1 MRKSIIFLTILFIFS
16 TGFNNVIAA
25 GAPRW
30 KVAYQGS
37 KDVDYYKSIAVIDDD
52 TIYVVSSSSK
62 VMKTTNGGVSWTTTN
77 LPTWTGQPRAICFPS
92 AGVGYVAGDTKIAKT
107 TDYGKTWT
115 ALSYVPATNI
125 TSAYATSE
133 NICYFGGSAKVYY
146 TTDGGANFSVS
157 PTVGT
162 GPSSLFVTPNGTV
175 FRAGGSGGIYKST
188 NGASTFS
195 ANINTKTAN
204 INSTIPSLYFSSD
217 NIGYAVGLQTTSIIN
232 SIIKTTD
239 GGTTW
244 TNYILGTTS
253 TVNTKG
259 ANAVCI
265 PSTGAGYVVGTIS
278 NAANDI
284 YIRKTAD
291 AGVTFSIDTIGA
303 RNIDYY
309 GLAVTPRGDVYVA
322 GNGSIL
328 MRKLITVT
336 AQSND
341 NGMGTVSGSDTYYAG
356 ESITLTATPQSSYS
370 FVNWTDGATV
380 VSTNATYAFTAT
392 AANKTLTANFVANAV
407 SVSGTKNITEFVLTP
422 ASDITISSNAAVT
435 INESATI
442 NSLVIQP
449 GAKVTTA
456 SGKTLTT
463 ATLTINSDETNGT
476 GTFVNDGTS
485 NITTATVKQHLTA
498 GRNWYVSIPISTAYT
513 SALSLA
519 NSVVCW
525 DETIGDWAAPVLSTL
540 NPMRGYISTSTTGT
554 GTITFS
560 GELNNGEKTLNLT
573 RTPLVAKSGFNLVGN
588 PYPSYLD
595 WSAVDTTTAKIMSSI
610 WYRTKT
616 LPNAQLVTAYTF
628 DTYNG
633 KSGVSTS
640 NGANTITNLIPPM
653 QAFWVKVKQGE
664 TGGTLTFTNAMR
676 HHKDDVGNKLKAPAR
691 TNSNTKLLRLE
702 VSNGLKKDQT
712 ILYFNPDA
720 SNGFDSY
727 DSPKMSNASNS
738 IPELYTISNN
748 EQLVING
755 MNNFIEGEEIPLGF
769 NTGEANSFTI
779 KALEI
784 TNFDNDLQIVLKD
797 KVLNI
802 QHDFKIKPEYNFSSN
817 KMNDTN
823 RFSIILRA
831 PGFAAGITKN
841 ETKIGWLINRYNG
854 NLQLQCS
861 DEAVG
866 NGSISIF
873 NSTGQKLESKT
884 ITGKIVEL
892 NQNYIKGIYFVRINS
907 NNRIITEKIIID

>member
-1 MRKSIIFLTILFIFS
+1 MRKTLTLLAILFAIS
-16 TGFNNVIAA
+16 TGLNKITAA
-25 GAPRW
+25 GTPRW

-52 TIYVVSSSSK
+52 TIYVVASSAK
-62 VMKTTNGGVSWTTTN
+62 VMKTTNGGITWTTMT
-77 LPTWTGQPRAICFPS
+77 LPVWSGQPRAICFPS
-92 AGVGYVAGDTKIAKT
+92 ASVGYVAGDTKIAKT

-133 NICYFGGSAKVYY
+133 NTCYFGGSAKVYY
-146 TTDGGANFSVS
+146 TTDGGTNFSAS

-162 GPSSLFVTPNGTV
+162 GPSSLFVTSNGTV

-188 NGASTFS
+188 NGASSFS
-195 ANINTKTAN
+195 TNINTKTAN
-204 INSTIPSLYFSSD
+204 INSTIPSLYFSD
-217 NIGYAVGLQTTSIIN
+217 NNTGYAVGLQTTSMIN
-232 SIIKTTD
+232 SIIKTSD

-244 TNYILGTTS
+244 SNYPLGTTS

-265 PSTGAGYVVGTIS
+265 PASVGYVVGTIS

-284 YIRKTAD
+284 YIRKTTD
-291 AGVTFSIDTIGA
+291 AGATFSIDTVGA

-309 GLAVTPRGDVYVA
+309 GVAVTPRGDVYVA

-328 MRKLITVT
+328 IRKLITVT

-341 NGMGTVSGSDTYYAG
+341 NDMGTVSGSDSYYAG
-356 ESITLTATPQSSYS
+356 ENITLTATPQSGYS
-370 FVNWTDGATV
+370 FVNWKDGATV
-380 VSTNATYAFTAT
+380 VSTNANYTFTS

-422 ASDITISSNAAVT
+422 ASDITISSNADVT

-442 NSLVIQP
+442 NSLVIES

-498 GRNWYVSIPISTAYT
+498 GRNWYLSIPVSSASTG
-513 SALSLA
+513 ALSLA

-525 DETIGDWAAPVLSTL
+525 DETIGDWSAPVLSTL
-540 NPMRGYISTSTTGT
+540 NPMRGYISTGTTGT

-560 GELNNGEKTLNLT
+560 GALNNGEKTLNLT

-595 WSAVDTTTAKIMSSI
+595 WSAVDTTSAKIMSSI

-616 LPNAQLVTAYTF
+616 APNELLQTSYTF

-633 KSGVSTS
+633 KSGIATT
-640 NGANTITNLIPPM
+640 NGANAITNLIPPM
-653 QAFWVKVKQGE
+653 QAFWVRVKQGE

-676 HHKDDVGNKLKAPAR
+676 HHRDDAGNKLKAPAR
-691 TNSNTKLLRLE
+691 SSSDTKLLRLE
-702 VSNGLKKDQT
+702 VSNGLNKDQT

-720 SNGFDSY
+720 SDGFDSY
-727 DSPKMSNASNS
+727 DSPKMSNASIS
-738 IPELYTISNN
+738 TPELYTIINN
-748 EQLVING
+748 EQIVING
-755 MNNFIEGEEIPLGF
+755 MNNYVEGEEIPLGF
-769 NTGEANSFTI
+769 NTGESNNFTI

-784 TNFDNDLQIVLKD
+784 NNFDNNLNVILRDKLLNVQTDLNLTPV
-797 KVLNI
+797 
-802 QHDFKIKPEYNFSSN
+802 YNFSSN
-817 KMNDTN
+817 KVNDTN
-823 RFSIILRA
+823 RFSLILRA
-831 PGFAAGITKN
+831 PGISTGMENSKAKSDVFVT
-841 ETKIGWLINRYNG
+841 INNG
-854 NLQLQCS
+854 HLQLRLS
-861 DEAVG
+861 KELIG
-866 NGSISIF
+866 NGTVSVLNSMGQLLENKAIIS
-873 NSTGQKLESKT
+873 EV
-884 ITGKIVEL
+884 VEMK
-892 NQNYIKGIYFVRINS
+892 QNYSKGIYFVRIDS
-907 NNRIITEKIIID
+907 NNKIITEKTIVQ